1 MNPKRLLLRAWRDF
15 WLRRGDTS
23 RAGRLAF
30 ALGSLAALPFKHR
43 VALAHRYPGGYI
55 APSAQITHTRLRCGR
70 HVFIGDGVVI
80 YQRHD
85 AGPVELGDFV
95 ELHRDVIIENGRGG
109 SLQIGERTGVQ
120 AGCQFSA
127 TLAPISIGRRVQIAP
142 TCAFYPYDHG
152 MTPSVPMIDQP
163 LTSRGPIIV
172 EDDVWLGYG
181 VVVLSGVRIGA
192 GAVVGAGS
200 VVTRDLPAGAIAVG
214 SPARVV
220 KMRDELPSNAAAL
233 ALAGSTS
240 PTKLP

>member
-1 MNPKRLLLRAWRDF
+1 
-15 WLRRGDTS
+15 
-23 RAGRLAF
+23 
-30 ALGSLAALPFKHR
+30 

-55 APSAQITHTRLRCGR
+55 APSAQIAHTRLRCGR

-95 ELHRDVIIENGRGG
+95 ELHRDITIENSRGG
-109 SLQIGERTGVQ
+109 SLTIGERTGVQ

-127 TLAPISIGRRVQIAP
+127 KLAPISIGRRVQIAP

-163 LTSRGPIIV
+163 LTTRGPIVI

-200 VVTRDLPAGAIAVG
+200 IVTRDLPRDAVAVG

-220 KMRDELPSNAAAL
+220 KMRDEVPSFAAAL
-233 ALAGSTS
+233 AATEEAPTADGSV
-240 PTKLP
+240 